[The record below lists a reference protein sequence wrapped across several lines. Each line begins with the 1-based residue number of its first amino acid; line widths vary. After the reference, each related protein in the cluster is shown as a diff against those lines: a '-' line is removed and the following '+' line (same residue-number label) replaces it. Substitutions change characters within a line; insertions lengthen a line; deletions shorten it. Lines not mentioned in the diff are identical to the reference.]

1 MSCIFSVKGI
11 TNIASKFLGQ
21 SLHRSAAAF
30 SYFLTMTIFP
40 LLICIQWILGNF
52 GEDIISFMNEF
63 SHIIPANVLAIFT
76 DYLSYVGSQ
85 STAILSVAI
94 VTAVYTGASA
104 YRMISDLLREIFG
117 TTGGNDVLR
126 FFLSFLGC
134 AMFLGAVYVCA
145 VVIIAGRWLINLLEP
160 LFIQIKFINLLDLAK
175 LWNWFRFVILIVVI
189 SAMLYILYRFA
200 AWHNPKAQNI
210 LPGAVIASVLLT
222 VVSAVFS
229 GVISLSVKYSLIY
242 GSLASMIILMFWLY
256 TLGNIIIIGA
266 LINQEMNEQTT
277 DTKMNFHKDIT
288 KFIKNDD

>member
-1 MSCIFSVKGI
+1 MNYVFSVKGI
-11 TNIASKFLGQ
+11 TNIASKFLSQ
-21 SLHRSAAAF
+21 SLHRSAAAL

-63 SHIIPANVLAIFT
+63 SHIIPVNVLTIFT
-76 DYLSYVGSQ
+76 DYLNYAGTQ

-117 TTGGNDVLR
+117 TMGGNDILR

-134 AMFLGAVYVCA
+134 VAFLGAIYVCA
-145 VVIIAGRWLINLLEP
+145 IVIIAGRWLINLLEP
-160 LFIQIKFINLLDLAK
+160 IFVQIKFINLLDLAK

-189 SAMLYILYRFA
+189 SAMLYILYRSA

-256 TLGNIIIIGA
+256 ILGNIIIIGA
-266 LINQEMNEQTT
+266 LINQEINEQSA
-277 DTKMNFHKDIT
+277 DPKMNFHKDIT